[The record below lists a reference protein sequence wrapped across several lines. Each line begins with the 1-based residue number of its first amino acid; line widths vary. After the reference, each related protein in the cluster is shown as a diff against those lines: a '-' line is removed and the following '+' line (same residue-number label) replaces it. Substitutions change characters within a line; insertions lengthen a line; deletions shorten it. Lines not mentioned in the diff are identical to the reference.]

1 MMTTKAAY
9 FYDLKVI
16 SDDKKNV
23 ENLKLIDLIL
33 PGGFFQ
39 VTKYDEKG
47 KPETFPLTL
56 NISPLCTTENDIM
69 SSMKEQIGISTDG
82 LCHNVSITELAVKY
96 VKAMAKK

>member
-16 SDDKKNV
+16 SDDKENV

-56 NISPLCTTENDIM
+56 NPTGWKS
-69 SSMKEQIGISTDG
+69 GST
-82 LCHNVSITELAVKY
+82 CRSQKY
-96 VKAMAKK
+96 T

>member
-47 KPETFPLTL
+47 KPKTFPLTL

-69 SSMKEQIGISTDG
+69 SSMKEQIGNYRISCKICKG
-82 LCHNVSITELAVKY
+82 NGKKVKKGNT
-96 VKAMAKK
+96 VI